1 MIFVQLEGVLSNVFR
16 TLSCVQ
22 AAIDSEIGI
31 FVLTLTLGG
40 LAFVTAVS

>member
-1 MIFVQLEGVLSNVFR
+1 MIFVQPEGVLNNVFR
-16 TLSCVQ
+16 TLSRVQ

-31 FVLTLTLGG
+31 FILTLTLGG